1 MAAKFDLLTFESL
14 FKEHYNFLLLVS
26 FQVVNDQDI
35 AQDVVQQ
42 FFIDVWSKRDPRHIQ
57 NFQAYA
63 SRAVRNLSISHLRKL
78 SAELSKNEQYQ
89 QSIPTMELDD
99 LSKTFRKEADQN
111 TENFVHHLISLLP
124 PKRRQVFLDFVVDGL
139 SYEQIAEKHGISI
152 NTVKTQMQRS
162 YQFLKKHA
170 AKDQLNQVFLG
181 IILSSFLI
189 NI

>member
-1 MAAKFDLLTFESL
+1 MAARFDLLTFESL

-42 FFIDVWSKRDPRHIQ
+42 FFIDVWSKRNPDQIQ

-78 SAELSKNEQYQ
+78 STELSHKETYQ
-89 QSIPTMELDD
+89 RSVPTVELDD
-99 LSKTFRKEADQN
+99 LSKTLRKEADQN
-111 TENFVHHLISLLP
+111 TEDFVHNLVNLLP
-124 PKRRQVFLDFVVDGL
+124 PKRRQVFLDFVVHGL
-139 SYEQIAEKHGISI
+139 SYEQIAEKHGVSI

-162 YQFLKKHA
+162 YQFLKKHVA
-170 AKDQLNQVFLG
+170 NDRLNPVFLG
-181 IILSSFLI
+181 IILHAFLI